1 MTEHVVVGAGPVGTA
16 VARRLADEGAA
27 VSLLSRSGRGP
38 ELPGVRR
45 GTRGRPGRR
54 RAHRG
59 GARGG
64 GALPVVNPP
73 RYDQWAE
80 QWPPMTAGFL
90 AAAEATGAVL
100 AMVGNLYPYGPVDG
114 PIREGMPDRAPGPK
128 AKLRAALTAEAL
140 DRHAAGRIRTVEV
153 RASDFVGAAAD
164 SHLDRVLPRALSG
177 RPVRMIGAVDQP
189 HSWTYVEDVARTL
202 VAAAGTPAAWGR
214 VWHVPTNPP
223 RSQRDAVQDHCR
235 AAGVDPVPV
244 RTVPHLALRA
254 AGLVKPHL
262 AGLEE
267 TRYQFVRPY
276 VLDSAAERGR
286 SSACGR
292 PRGTRSA
299 GPTSRGVRAR
309 QTADGLTLEGVEEKG
324 PVAWRATCWASVRC
338 ARQRAAGQ
346 RAAVLR
352 RGRRAGAGVGGPAHG
367 LPAVRTGAGRGGPA
381 RRPAAP
387 GRDAAGRGARAAG
400 RRRPGAGA
408 RRAPGPARGRPGRRP
423 PGALRGPYPP
433 RPIGARHAAVPSP
446 PPSSPPPSTRSGT
459 PSAPTPPRRPCTA
472 SCSTR
477 PATRC
482 TWSPPT
488 GTGSRWHR
496 GRRRDRPARAAGR
509 AGRRGRGCSPA
520 RTGTP

>member
-16 VARRLADEGAA
+16 VARRLAGEGAA

-45 GTRGRPGRR
+45 GTVDARDG
-54 RAHRG
+54 AALTAA
-59 GARGG
+59 ARG
-64 GALPVVNPP
+64 AEVLYLCVNPP

-114 PIREGMPDRAPGPK
+114 PIREGMPDRAPGAK

-189 HSWTYVEDVARTL
+189 HSWTYVEDVARTI
-202 VAAAGTPAAWGR
+202 VAAAGSPAAWGR

-223 RSQRDAVQDHCR
+223 RSQRDAVHDHCR

-254 AGLVKPHL
+254 AGLVQPHL

-276 VLDSAAERGR
+276 VLDSAASEAALGL
-286 SSACGR
+286 R
-292 PRGTRSA
+292 PTPWDEICRA
-299 GPTSRGVRAR
+299 NVAGVRAR
-309 QTADGLTLEGVEEKG
+309 QTAD
-324 PVAWRATCWASVRC
+324 
-338 ARQRAAGQ
+338 
-346 RAAVLR
+346 
-352 RGRRAGAGVGGPAHG
+352 
-367 LPAVRTGAGRGGPA
+367 
-381 RRPAAP
+381 
-387 GRDAAGRGARAAG
+387 
-400 RRRPGAGA
+400 
-408 RRAPGPARGRPGRRP
+408 
-423 PGALRGPYPP
+423 
-433 RPIGARHAAVPSP
+433 
-446 PPSSPPPSTRSGT
+446 RS
-459 PSAPTPPRRPCTA
+459 
-472 SCSTR
+472 
-477 PATRC
+477 
-482 TWSPPT
+482 
-488 GTGSRWHR
+488 
-496 GRRRDRPARAAGR
+496 
-509 AGRRGRGCSPA
+509 
-520 RTGTP
+520 